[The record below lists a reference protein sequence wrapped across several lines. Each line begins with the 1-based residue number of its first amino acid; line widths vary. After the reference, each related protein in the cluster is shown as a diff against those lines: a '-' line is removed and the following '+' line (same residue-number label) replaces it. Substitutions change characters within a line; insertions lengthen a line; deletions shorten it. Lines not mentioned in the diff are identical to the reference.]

1 MTTSERDQVRA
12 PTGSDD
18 QVCEVEFDIT
28 GMTCASCVNRIE
40 RRLRKTEGVRQ
51 AAVNLA
57 TERAT
62 VTYDPTRTTPEQ
74 IVAAIEAAGYSAKP
88 RQPTAPAAPP
98 TLELAIE
105 GMTCASCVRRVERAL
120 ARTPGVQA
128 ATVNLATERA
138 TVTLDPAAPA
148 TLEQLQ
154 AAVERAG
161 YTARPLTTPA
171 APAAPPLDFAAEE
184 AAWRRA
190 LRRRLAVLALGVALT
205 IPVVWI
211 AIFRMDMLYRDYWL
225 LALTA
230 PVWAIV
236 GWEFHRGALRATRH
250 RTATMD
256 TLVSLGSTV
265 AFLYSIGATFT
276 GHDTFYDVTAVII
289 TFIYLGKVLEFIAK
303 GRASAAIR
311 RLMGLAPKTA
321 RVVRNGVEM
330 DVPVGQVVPGDLVLV
345 RPGDRIPVD
354 GTVVDGA
361 SAVDES
367 MITGESIPVD
377 KGPGDPVIGGTVN
390 KHGLLKVRAEKVG
403 RDTQLAQIIRLVQLA
418 QTAKAPV
425 QQLADRVSAVFVPAI
440 LVVAALTFVGWLLA
454 GRSPVAGM
462 VAAVA
467 VLVVACPCALGL
479 ATPAAIMVAS
489 GRGAEQGVLLK
500 GGEGLQR
507 VGDVDV
513 VVLDKTGTITRGA
526 PDVTDLVP
534 LGPAGDGIGPAR
546 DFLRLAAA
554 AERASE
560 HPLAAAIVHYA
571 EHQGLDLSV
580 PVTRFAAVPGGG
592 VRAEVDGHPVLVGTA
607 RLLAEDGVDVA
618 PAREVI
624 QRLEAEAK
632 TAVVVAVD
640 GRVAGVI
647 GIADTVKPGAAEAVR
662 RLRRMG
668 IEVVMLTGDNRRTA
682 EAIARQV
689 GITRVVAEVRP
700 EEKAAVVKRLQ
711 EEGHAVAMVGD
722 GINDAPALAQADVGI
737 AMGTGTDVA
746 METADITLVK
756 GDLGAVV
763 RAIELARAAMRT
775 IKQNLFWAFAYNVL
789 LVPLA
794 ALGKLNPVFAA
805 AAMALSSVTV
815 LSNSLRLRGTR
826 TATLTAAVVFT
837 VAVVAVG
844 YGVYRGLSGH
854 PGGFGGTASWA
865 WGPRE
870 VHMAMVGQ
878 RTSRDIEHRFRPAT
892 LTVKAG
898 DTVTW
903 INDDRHPHTVTS
915 GPRGQP
921 DGRFDSGVMA
931 PGQTFRYTFT
941 EPGLYPYHCTLH
953 PGMEGVVRVEA
964 R

>member
-1 MTTSERDQVRA
+1 MTTTERERA
-12 PTGSDD
+12 QPAGTVDG
-18 QVCEVEFDIT
+18 QACEVEFDIT

-74 IVAAIEAAGYSAKP
+74 IAAAIAAAGYGARP
-88 RQPTAPAAPP
+88 RQPAAPL

-120 ARTPGVQA
+120 TRTPGVLA
-128 ATVNLATERA
+128 AAVNLATERA

-161 YTARPLTTPA
+161 YGARPLT
-171 APAAPPLDFAAEE
+171 APAAPTVQPPDFTEEE

-190 LRRRLAVLALGVALT
+190 LRRRLAVLALGVVLT
-205 IPVVWI
+205 LPVVWI
-211 AIFRMDMLYRDYWL
+211 AMFAMDLPHRNEWL

-236 GWEFHRGALRATRH
+236 GWDFHRGAVRATRH
-250 RTATMD
+250 GTATMD

-276 GHDTFYDVTAVII
+276 GRETFYDTTAVII

-311 RLMGLAPKTA
+311 RLMGLAPRTA

-330 DVPVGQVVPGDLVLV
+330 DVPVGQVLPGDLVIV
-345 RPGDRIPVD
+345 RPGERIPVD
-354 GTVVDGA
+354 GVVLEGA

-367 MITGESIPVD
+367 MITGEGIPVD
-377 KGPGDPVIGGTVN
+377 KGPGDAVIGGTVN

-403 RDTQLAQIIRLVQLA
+403 RDTQLAQIIRLVQQA
-418 QTAKAPV
+418 QTTKAPV
-425 QQLADRVSAVFVPAI
+425 QQLADRVSAVFVPVI
-440 LVVAALTFVGWLLA
+440 LVVAALTFLGWALV
-454 GRSPVAGM
+454 GRSPVAGV

-489 GRGAEQGVLLK
+489 GRGAEQGILLK
-500 GGEGLQR
+500 GGDRLQR

-513 VVLDKTGTITRGA
+513 VVLDKTGTITRGT
-526 PDVTDLVP
+526 PDVTDVVP
-534 LGPAGDGIGPAR
+534 LGAAGDGAGPAQE
-546 DFLRLAAA
+546 FLRLAAA

-560 HPLAAAIVHYA
+560 HPLAAAIVRFA
-571 EHQGLDLSV
+571 EGRGLDLSA

-592 VRAEVDGHPVLVGTA
+592 VRAEVDGRHVLVGTA
-607 RLLAEDGVDVA
+607 RLLVEAGIDVA
-618 PAREVI
+618 PAREVV

-632 TAVVVAVD
+632 TAVLAAVD

-647 GIADTVKPGAAEAVR
+647 GIADMVKPGAAGAVG
-662 RLRRMG
+662 RLQRMG

-689 GITRVVAEVRP
+689 GIERVIAEVRP
-700 EEKAAVVKRLQ
+700 EEKAAVVQRLQ
-711 EEGHAVAMVGD
+711 AEGHVVAMVGD

-756 GDLGAVV
+756 GDLSAVA
-763 RAIELARAAMRT
+763 RAIELARATMRT
-775 IKQNLFWAFAYNVL
+775 IKQNLFWAFAYNIL
-789 LVPLA
+789 LIPLA

-826 TATLTAAVVFT
+826 TATLAAAAVFA
-837 VAVVAVG
+837 VAVLAVG
-844 YGVYRGLSGH
+844 YGVYRGLSG
-854 PGGFGGTASWA
+854 
-865 WGPRE
+865 
-870 VHMAMVGQ
+870 
-878 RTSRDIEHRFRPAT
+878 
-892 LTVKAG
+892 
-898 DTVTW
+898 
-903 INDDRHPHTVTS
+903 
-915 GPRGQP
+915 
-921 DGRFDSGVMA
+921 
-931 PGQTFRYTFT
+931 
-941 EPGLYPYHCTLH
+941 
-953 PGMEGVVRVEA
+953 
-964 R
+964 

>member
-1 MTTSERDQVRA
+1 MTTTAREHAQ
-12 PTGSDD
+12 TGEMNDAS
-18 QVCEVEFDIT
+18 VCEVEFDIT

-62 VTYDPTRTTPEQ
+62 VTYDPTRTTPTQ
-74 IVAAIEAAGYSAKP
+74 IAAAIEAAGYGAKP
-88 RQPTAPAAPP
+88 RQPAAPAVPP
-98 TLELAIE
+98 TLELAIG

-120 ARTPGVQA
+120 PRTPGVQA
-128 ATVNLATERA
+128 AVVNLATERA
-138 TVTLDPAAPA
+138 TVTLDPSAPA

-161 YTARPLTTPA
+161 YTARPLT
-171 APAAPPLDFAAEE
+171 APAASVAPLDFAEEE

-190 LRRRLAVLALGVALT
+190 LRRRLAVLALGVVLT
-205 IPVVWI
+205 IPVVWL
-211 AIFRMDMLYRDYWL
+211 AMFGMDTLYRDYWL
-225 LALTA
+225 LALTT

-250 RTATMD
+250 GTATMD

-265 AFLYSIGATFT
+265 AFLYSIGATVA
-276 GHDTFYDVTAVII
+276 GRETFYDTTAVII
-289 TFIYLGKVLEFIAK
+289 TFIYLGKVLEFVAK

-321 RVVRNGVEM
+321 RVVRGGVEM
-330 DVPVGQVVPGDLVLV
+330 DVPVGQVVPGDLVIV
-345 RPGDRIPVD
+345 RPGERIPVD
-354 GTVVDGA
+354 GTVLEGA

-390 KHGLLKVRAEKVG
+390 THGLLTVRAEKVG
-403 RDTQLAQIIRLVQLA
+403 RETQLAHIIRLVQLA

-440 LVVAALTFVGWLLA
+440 LVVAVLTFLGWVLA
-454 GRSPVAGM
+454 GRPPVAGM

-526 PDVTDLVP
+526 PDVTDVVP
-534 LGPAGDGIGPAR
+534 LGPAGDGAGPER
-546 DFLRLAAA
+546 EFLRLAAA
-554 AERASE
+554 AERGSE
-560 HPLAAAIVHYA
+560 HPLAAAIVRFA
-571 EHQGLDLSV
+571 ERQGLDLSA
-580 PVTRFAAVPGGG
+580 PVTDFAAVPGGG
-592 VRAEVDGHPVLVGTA
+592 VRAGVDGHQVLVGSA
-607 RLLAEDGVDVA
+607 RLLAENGIDPA
-618 PAREVI
+618 PAQGVV
-624 QRLEAEAK
+624 QRLEGEAK
-632 TAVVVAVD
+632 TAVLVAVD

-647 GIADTVKPGAAEAVR
+647 AIADTVKPGAAEAVR

-668 IEVVMLTGDNRRTA
+668 IQVVMLTGDNRRTA

-689 GITRVVAEVRP
+689 GIERVVAEVRP

-711 EEGHAVAMVGD
+711 EEGHVVAMVGD

-756 GDLGAVV
+756 GDLEAVA
-763 RAIELARAAMRT
+763 RAIELARATMRT
-775 IKQNLFWAFAYNVL
+775 VKQNLFWAFAYNL
-789 LVPLA
+789 LLIPLA

-826 TATLTAAVVFT
+826 TATLVAAAVFV
-837 VAVVAVG
+837 VAVTAVG
-844 YGVYRGLSGH
+844 YGVARGLSG
-854 PGGFGGTASWA
+854 
-865 WGPRE
+865 
-870 VHMAMVGQ
+870 
-878 RTSRDIEHRFRPAT
+878 
-892 LTVKAG
+892 
-898 DTVTW
+898 
-903 INDDRHPHTVTS
+903 
-915 GPRGQP
+915 
-921 DGRFDSGVMA
+921 
-931 PGQTFRYTFT
+931 
-941 EPGLYPYHCTLH
+941 
-953 PGMEGVVRVEA
+953 
-964 R
+964 